1 MRRTMRWPLSLP
13 VLILCAACQP
23 GPDGREGAGA
33 GAAELPPVVEVTMVD
48 YAFVAPDTIPSGW
61 VTLKTTN
68 EGEESHHF
76 HLYRLPEGKTFEEYR
91 DEHLVPRDSLRR
103 ALDAGTMDWTEAR
116 EVDARLVSDWT
127 RSDNMEKA
135 GGMGVLAPGRTG
147 RTTLFLEP
155 GEYVM
160 DCAIQTRDG
169 LRHWQLGMVWGLTV
183 AENSVE
189 AAPPG
194 PDVTVRV
201 AGRTLTTEGT
211 LRPGVQT
218 VRFVVDSVPADVEQ
232 GVYHAWLARLG
243 TDTETAEVVQWGTR
257 NPAPAEFLG
266 GFWYVPVDR
275 SAYVTVDWTHGR
287 YVWEWGY
294 WDEDHSG
301 VEFTVE

>member
-1 MRRTMRWPLSLP
+1 MRTTRPLSLP
-13 VLILCAACQP
+13 VLLACAACQP
-23 GPDGREGAGA
+23 GPDGRQ
-33 GAAELPPVVEVTMVD
+33 GAAAEEAPPVVEVTMVD

-61 VTLKTTN
+61 VTFRTTN
-68 EGEESHHF
+68 QGEESHHF
-76 HLYRLPEGKTFEEYR
+76 HLYRLPEGKTFVDYV
-91 DEHLVPRDSLRR
+91 DERLVPRDSLIR
-103 ALDAGTMDWTEAR
+103 ALDAGTMDWAEAR
-116 EVDARLVSDWT
+116 EVDSRVVSDWT

-160 DCAIQTRDG
+160 DCAVQTREG
-169 LRHWQLGMVWGLTV
+169 LRHWQLGMAWGVTV
-183 AENSVE
+183 SAVATATS
-189 AAPPG
+189 PPE

-201 AGRTLTTEGT
+201 TGRELTTEGRLAAGT
-211 LRPGVQT
+211 QT

-232 GVYHAWLARLG
+232 SVYHAWLARLG
-243 TDTETAEVVQWGTR
+243 VDTDPAEVVQWETR

-275 SAYVTVDWTHGR
+275 SAYVTVDWAAGR

-294 WDEDHSG
+294 WGEDHSA
-301 VEFTVE
+301 VEFTVQ